1 LSSPRDRAKRRAYRK
16 RQRNG
21 EIVLRITVC
30 ELGILEALIEAGR
43 IPETAAGDRH
53 ILELA
58 VAELVE
64 DWRRRWQ
71 GGE

>member
-1 LSSPRDRAKRRAYRK
+1 LSSLRDRAKRRAYRK

-21 EIVLRITVC
+21 HIVLKVEVNEC
-30 ELGILEALIEAGR
+30 GLVEALIEAGR

-53 ILELA
+53 TLELA
-58 VAELVE
+58 VTELVE